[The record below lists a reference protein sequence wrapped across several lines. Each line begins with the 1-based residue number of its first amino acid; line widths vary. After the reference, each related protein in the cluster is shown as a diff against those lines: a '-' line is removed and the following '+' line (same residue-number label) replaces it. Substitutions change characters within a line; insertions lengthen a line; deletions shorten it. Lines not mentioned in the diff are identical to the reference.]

1 MAIEKYLQSL
11 QTSGYGEYSEHQ
23 SDLLLGASVYRLPL
37 NESDIELF
45 ENGFRVDDR
54 MVQVKVVI
62 SGVLKITSHL
72 SAKVF
77 SEASENQRV
86 DTLIPME
93 IHTQNAMLVLNV
105 PLLIYSRLLIILNEM
120 WRRPRG

>member
-11 QTSGYGEYSEHQ
+11 QTSGYGEYSEPQ
-23 SDLLLGASVYRLPL
+23 SDVLLGESVYRLPL
-37 NESDIELF
+37 NEFDIELF

-77 SEASENQRV
+77 SEASANQRV
-86 DTLIPME
+86 DTLIPIE
-93 IHTQNAMLVLNV
+93 IHTQDAMLVLSV

-120 WRRPRG
+120 WRRHRG

>member
-11 QTSGYGEYSEHQ
+11 QTSGYGEYSEPQ